1 MPSQVKKSTRTPLNR
16 TSDTRLW
23 ERSLMTRVLEDT
35 LTGLQGLNAAFN
47 RCTFT
52 TSGVRVSLDKKGT
65 TWKDYPLTDKPELSV
80 AYVTMANAVQHQAG
94 VAMAIAQL
102 HLLDTSTKR
111 SGVMGI
117 EPSLISGLLC
127 REWVYELTSGKINLR
142 RLSMLYVTL
151 DSYINEWNR
160 LHRPKQ
166 EH

>member
-1 MPSQVKKSTRTPLNR
+1 MSSQVKKPTRTSLKRP
-16 TSDTRLW
+16 SDT
-23 ERSLMTRVLEDT
+23 MTRMLEDT

-52 TSGVRVSLDKKGT
+52 TSGVRISLDKKGT
-65 TWKDYPLTDKPELSV
+65 AWKDFPLTDKPELSA
-80 AYVTMANAVQHQAG
+80 AYVAMANAVQHQTG

-102 HLLDTSTKR
+102 HLLDNSASR

-117 EPSLISGLLC
+117 KPSLISGLLC
-127 REWVYELTSGKINLR
+127 REWVHELTSGGINLR

-160 LHRPKQ
+160 LHCPKR